1 MIYNYWLDIIEDLK
15 EDNIYTTI
23 LEISFRVIEYLTKI
37 GIKVDINDVNFN
49 DLMKEKESS

>member
-23 LEISFRVIEYLTKI
+23 LEISFRVIEYLTK
-37 GIKVDINDVNFN
+37 
-49 DLMKEKESS
+49 MKEKEGS